1 MAGSAAC
8 SRLSG
13 LYSLQGS
20 SSLRLWRARN
30 HGDKGPRL
38 TIQRQP
44 PSAFPSCG
52 FCSPAH
58 FHKPRPAS
66 RRKQWV
72 SPTIV
77 SSSRKSIPRRVLV
90 LRSACDSPEL
100 AVVSSQDTAV
110 FKEGVSQQEN
120 LLWMCGE
127 EQVSQERSLSRENVS
142 DSLAD
147 EAVSAAS
154 SGEST
159 NKDLSESRVAEVSSS
174 NEESNSGENVN
185 AVTGTP
191 KYGTESYRRLE
202 VDHFSSKSQNNAQI
216 NPSLLMR
223 EVSPLSFGGLR
234 SSKYQKELEAAVSAV
249 QLSCILSQSIQERLL
264 RNEENTDFKKDRS
277 VVTVA
282 DWGVQAVVSWVLSQA
297 FNDQEIPMMA
307 EEDTTGLRGME
318 KIDLLQRV
326 VAAVNDCLQHAKK
339 LGINPPPGP
348 LGAIDVLKAINK
360 GSAEGGPKGRY
371 WVLDPVDGTLGFV
384 RGDQYAV
391 ALALIEDGEVVLAV
405 LGCPNFPLR
414 KQWLVYHHRYY
425 RIASRLNPPE
435 PNKWHKG
442 LILTTTKGAGEV
454 MMLPLVLNSDGS
466 PLWNESRQMAKP
478 ISVSTIDDPVE
489 ATFCEPFEKA
499 NSSHSF
505 TAGLAEHLGLRNR
518 PLRVYSMAKYA
529 AIARGDAEIFMKFA
543 KAGYREKIWDH
554 AAGVLIVQ
562 EAGGVVTDAGG
573 KPLDFSR
580 GRYLENL
587 DRGIIACAGNALH
600 DKLLK
605 AVDASWN
612 SSKL

>member
-1 MAGSAAC
+1 MAGSSVC
-8 SRLSG
+8 VVMGDLPCF
-13 LYSLQGS
+13 QGT
-20 SSLRLWRARN
+20 SSLHLLRPQNL
-30 HGDKGPRL
+30 GVKGPRFAS
-38 TIQRQP
+38 QRQS
-44 PSAFPSCG
+44 PSAI
-52 FCSPAH
+52 PARW
-58 FHKPRPAS
+58 FRS
-66 RRKQWV
+66 RRGLLI
-72 SPTIV
+72 SPSTV
-77 SSSRKSIPRRVLV
+77 RFGRKTIPRRLLV

-100 AVVSSQDTAV
+100 AVVTSRVTAV
-110 FKEGVSQQEN
+110 YKEGSTQQEN

-127 EQVSQERSLSRENVS
+127 EQG
-142 DSLAD
+142 
-147 EAVSAAS
+147 SA
-154 SGEST
+154 
-159 NKDLSESRVAEVSSS
+159 ESRVREVSLQT
-174 NEESNSGENVN
+174 NESNSGDTLTTVVETPEY
-185 AVTGTP
+185 ATG
-191 KYGTESYRRLE
+191 YRSANSGIEGHDSFSESHSDGHTE
-202 VDHFSSKSQNNAQI
+202 
-216 NPSLLMR
+216 PSLLGD
-223 EVSPLSFGGLR
+223 VSPFSYKESC
-234 SSKYQKELEAAVSAV
+234 SSEYEKELEAAVRAV
-249 QLSCILSQSIQERLL
+249 QLSCILSQTIQQRIL

-277 VVTVA
+277 IVTVA

-297 FNDQEIPMMA
+297 FSDEEIPMMA

-326 VAAVNDCLQHAKK
+326 VAAVNDCLQHAEKV
-339 LGINPPPGP
+339 GVSPPPRP

-391 ALALIEDGEVVLAV
+391 ALALIDDGEVVLAV

-414 KQWLVYHHRYY
+414 KQWLVHHHRYY
-425 RIASRLNPPE
+425 RIASRLNPPS

-442 LILTTTKGAGEV
+442 LLLTTTKGAGEV
-454 MMLPLVLNSDGS
+454 IMRPLVLNADGS
-466 PLWNESRQMAKP
+466 TQWKESQQMATP
-478 ISVSTIDDPVE
+478 VSVSTIDDPVE

-543 KAGYREKIWDH
+543 KTGYREKIWDH

-573 KPLDFSR
+573 NPLDFSQ
-580 GRYLENL
+580 GRFLDNL
-587 DRGIIACAGNALH
+587 DRGIIACSGNALH